1 MSPPNGIDR
10 NHHPLLKLNNEPQ
23 IKRTMTIPKEFSSH
37 QKLKI
42 GYVSPDFKR
51 HPVGCFIAPIIKHH
65 DHQKFEIYCYG
76 EIRKV
81 DEMTEE
87 IKSSCDHWRSTLGLT
102 DEQVIEQIKQDQI
115 DILIDLAGHT
125 EYNRLPIFFAK
136 PAPIQASYLGYFATT
151 GISTIDYWIT
161 DHHLHPLDTQEKTSE
176 TIWRLPRCYVAYQ
189 PSLEAPEINP
199 LPALSSEHITFGCF
213 NNFSKL
219 NPFPLSLWA
228 KILQALPHARLILKT
243 HYHNL
248 DDPEEKQSVELF
260 LQEQGLNL
268 EQIELIDS
276 PTLTEDYFSFYHR
289 IDIHLDTFPYNG
301 CTTTCDAL
309 WMGVPVL
316 TLTGDRKIQRMG
328 NSLLQA
334 IGLADWIAKTPE
346 DYVNKAIHFAQDLD
360 AIASLRSSLRER
372 FQHSELGDIEGLTL
386 ALENA
391 YQQMWEKSNLK
402 HNLLNP
408 EDKTQRNI
416 VVNKK
421 YLTTM
426 VDLSSSEKAQNK
438 CKICGSHSYHFAN
451 ADVLQKYDVTYFQC
465 SNCKFIQTEEPYWLE
480 EAYGKVIAS
489 SDVGLVYRNIAMA
502 EITSKL
508 LFNFFDHNA
517 SFLDYGGG
525 YGLFVRL
532 MRDKGFNFY
541 WEDKYCQNL
550 FAQEFEFNSAKH
562 NKILLTTA
570 FELFEHFVNPVQEI
584 EKILKISPNILF
596 STQLLPENNPKPSE
610 WWYFTPHEGQHISIF
625 TKQSLAIIARR
636 YNLNFYTDGS
646 SLHLLTDQVFAE
658 DIFQKILSGDISIPN
673 KSSLLSSDYQKVVSS
688 ILGQASSNVSPQLE
702 VICHPIILVD
712 GAFFQ
717 MYSTGI
723 ARVWRSLLKEWSKTD
738 FAKHILVLDRGGNS
752 APKIEGIRYR
762 AIPLYDYGN
771 TEADKQM
778 LQEVCNQE
786 NADLFIST
794 YYTTPLET
802 PSIFMA
808 YDMIPEVMGVSLDT
822 PMWREKHH
830 AIQHACGYIS
840 ISENTADDL
849 SRLFT
854 GIDRESITVAHC
866 GVASFFSP
874 ASQTEKDNFK
884 FKYGIHKPYFLLGNF
899 LGYKNGILFFK
910 AFQELANRHNFDLVC
925 TGSGIQLPGEW
936 RQYTS
941 GCVVHN
947 LYLTDDELR
956 IAYSAAIALVYPSK
970 YEGFGMPIIE
980 AMACGCPVITTR
992 NASIPEVAGN
1002 AALYVGDDDIEG
1014 MADALYEVQKPRVR
1028 RSLIQRGLIQAQ
1040 KFSWNKMASI
1050 VREKLLGHLANAP
1063 ITVIENLNNLSS
1075 NHPTL
1080 NYYAQY
1086 VQKLCPQVTPKTVTE
1101 VLRFAYSCNWDQPS
1115 RLEDYNNIAIICL
1128 IEAEETQDLS
1138 VRKQLLNNAV
1148 TVLEKGKDYPLCAA
1162 HLALVYGLI
1171 GEYQQGYDLANAVLT
1186 DLKKSPIKDSF
1197 TKGLIYLPP
1206 TSHSLFRQQS
1216 NLERLLA
1223 AENADE
1229 QVFQLCIEALCQSC
1243 LAFYTNAGY
1252 NSLTLASERPINFP
1266 LLDWLKGIV
1275 KIHCQQPDG
1284 ILFLEQAEK
1293 SIPNYAPLVQ
1303 ALYLAYRNLPEAK
1316 AAEYWLQQGVTHFNP
1331 NSPDVGEWIWT
1342 QVKPENPFT
1351 YVPYDNLI
1359 LTVEANLK
1367 SITTAVLLAQGD
1379 WFEAEMELWRTQIR
1393 PDMTVIDV
1401 GANVGV
1407 YTFSAAQRVGETGK
1421 VIAIEPFKACVN
1433 CLQETSRI
1441 NQLPWVKIYEAAA
1454 SDHCGSA
1461 KLSLHNASEL
1471 NEVISDNSP
1480 NYDLANTVTIQ
1491 CLTLDSLIETE
1502 NLTRVDWLKIDAEGH
1517 EIKVLQGAE
1526 RLLTEFKP
1534 NIIYENIA
1542 GAHGSNGAIMEYIQA
1557 KGYQVYSYRPY
1568 IQELVPV
1575 TDANQLNSQLNL
1587 IAVYNPNK

>member
-1 MSPPNGIDR
+1 MPAWPELRDQKWLDR
-10 NHHPLLKLNNEPQ
+10 FLGNEQ
-23 IKRTMTIPKEFSSH
+23 AATFWSAIF
-37 QKLKI
+37 Q
-42 GYVSPDFKR
+42 YVYDGFNTWDYIWLFTLW
-51 HPVGCFIAPIIKHH
+51 CH
-65 DHQKFEIYCYG
+65 D
-76 EIRKV
+76 
-81 DEMTEE
+81 
-87 IKSSCDHWRSTLGLT
+87 GLT
-102 DEQVIEQIKQDQI
+102 
-115 DILIDLAGHT
+115 ILPNVNLVSNIGFGSGTHTTMKDSPLA
-125 EYNRLPIFFAK
+125 NMK
-136 PAPIQASYLGYFATT
+136 TT
-151 GISTIDYWIT
+151 AI
-161 DHHLHPLDTQEKTSE
+161 
-176 TIWRLPRCYVAYQ
+176 V
-189 PSLEAPEINP
+189 
-199 LPALSSEHITFGCF
+199 
-213 NNFSKL
+213 
-219 NPFPLSLWA
+219 FPLSH
-228 KILQALPHARLILKT
+228 PT
-243 HYHNL
+243 
-248 DDPEEKQSVELF
+248 V
-260 LQEQGLNL
+260 L
-268 EQIELIDS
+268 E
-276 PTLTEDYFSFYHR
+276 
-289 IDIHLDTFPYNG
+289 
-301 CTTTCDAL
+301 
-309 WMGVPVL
+309 
-316 TLTGDRKIQRMG
+316 
-328 NSLLQA
+328 
-334 IGLADWIAKTPE
+334 
-346 DYVNKAIHFAQDLD
+346 
-360 AIASLRSSLRER
+360 
-372 FQHSELGDIEGLTL
+372 
-386 ALENA
+386 
-391 YQQMWEKSNLK
+391 
-402 HNLLNP
+402 
-408 EDKTQRNI
+408 RNI
-416 VVNKK
+416 EADRFTESTQFSK
-421 YLTTM
+421 

-451 ADVLQKYDVTYFQC
+451 ADILQKYDVTYFQC

-480 EAYGKVIAS
+480 EAYSKVIAS

-584 EKILKISPNILF
+584 EKILKISPNVLF

-610 WWYFTPHEGQHISIF
+610 WWYYTPHEGQHISIF
-625 TKQSLAIIARR
+625 TKQSLTVIAQK

-646 SLHLLTDQVFAE
+646 SLHLLTDQIFPE
-658 DIFQKILSGDISIPN
+658 DIFQKLLSRDIGIPN
-673 KSSLLSSDYQKVVSS
+673 KSSLLSFDYQRIVGS
-688 ILGQASSNVSPQLE
+688 ILGHPQPQSEVLNPDSSPRIEGTFLEQNQSQLE
-702 VICHPIILVD
+702 VLHHPPVIVID
-712 GAFFQ
+712 GVFFQ

-808 YDMIPEVMGVSLDT
+808 YDMIPEVIGVSLDT

-830 AIQHACGYIS
+830 AIRHACGYIS
-840 ISENTADDL
+840 ISGNTADDL

-884 FKYGIHKPYFLLGNF
+884 FKYGIHKPYFLLGNL
-899 LGYKNGILFFK
+899 LGPKNGILFFK
-910 AFQELANRHNFDLVC
+910 ACQELANRHNFDIVC
-925 TGSGIQLPGEW
+925 TGLGIQLPGEW

-956 IAYSAAIALVYPSK
+956 IAYSAAIALIYPSK
-970 YEGFGMPIIE
+970 YEGFGMPIVE

-992 NASIPEVAGN
+992 NGSIPEVAGE

-1028 RSLIQRGLIQAQ
+1028 RSLIQKGLVQAQ
-1040 KFSWNKMASI
+1040 KFSWNKMANI
-1050 VREKLLGHLANAP
+1050 VREKLLNHLSNVP
-1063 ITVIENLNNLSS
+1063 ISVIEKLNSLSS
-1075 NHPTL
+1075 EEPTL

-1086 VQKLCPQVTPKTVTE
+1086 VQKLCPQVNPQIVKE
-1101 VLRFAYSCNWDQPS
+1101 LLSFAYSCNWDQPYS
-1115 RLEDYNNIAIICL
+1115 LEDYNNIAVICL

-1138 VRKQLLNNAV
+1138 FRKQLLTNAV
-1148 TVLEKGKDYPLCAA
+1148 TVLEKAKDYPLCAT
-1162 HLALVYGLI
+1162 HLALIYSLM
-1171 GEYQQGYDLANAVLT
+1171 GECQQGYNLANAVLT
-1186 DLKKSPIKDSF
+1186 ELKKSPIKDSF
-1197 TKGLIYLPP
+1197 GKGLIYLPP
-1206 TSHSLFRQQS
+1206 ISRSLFRQRG

-1223 AENADE
+1223 TENADE
-1229 QVFQLCIEALCQSC
+1229 QVFQLCIEALYQSS
-1243 LAFYTNAGY
+1243 LIFYNDKGQNA
-1252 NSLTLASERPINFP
+1252 LTLASEKLINFP
-1266 LLDWLKGIV
+1266 ILDWLKGIV

-1284 ILFLEQAEK
+1284 ILFLEQAQK
-1293 SIPNYAPLVQ
+1293 LMPNYAPLIH
-1303 ALYLAYRNLPEAK
+1303 ALYLAYRSLPDAETT
-1316 AAEYWLQQGVTHFNP
+1316 EYWRQEGLTYFNP
-1331 NSPDVGEWIWT
+1331 NSPDVGQWIWT
-1342 QVKPENPFT
+1342 QVKPETPFT
-1351 YVPYDNLI
+1351 YLLYDNLI

-1393 PDMTVIDV
+1393 LGMTVIDV

-1421 VIAIEPFKACVN
+1421 VISIGPFKNCVS

-1441 NQLPWVKIYEAAA
+1441 NKLPWVKIYEAAA
-1454 SDHCGSA
+1454 SDYCGSA

-1480 NYDLANTVTIQ
+1480 SSDSAQTVTIE
-1491 CLTLDSLIETE
+1491 CLTLDSLMETE

-1526 RLLTEFKP
+1526 TLLTQFKP
-1534 NIIYENIA
+1534 NIIYENI
-1542 GAHGSNGAIMEYIQA
+1542 GGVHRSNGDVTEYLKS
-1557 KGYQVYSYRPY
+1557 KGYQIYSYRPY
-1568 IQELVPV
+1568 VQELVPM
-1575 TDANQLNSQLNL
+1575 TNLNQVSSQLNL
-1587 IAVYNPNK
+1587 IAVYNPNN